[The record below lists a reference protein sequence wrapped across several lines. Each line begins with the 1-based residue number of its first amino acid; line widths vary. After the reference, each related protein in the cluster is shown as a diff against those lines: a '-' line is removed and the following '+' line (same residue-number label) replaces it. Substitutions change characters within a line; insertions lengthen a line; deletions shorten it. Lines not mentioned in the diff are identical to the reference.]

1 MAVMPGTVN
10 VASGWVVDPE
20 DPLAARGRKGGV
32 EYMARRGVIPGEV
45 LFAPARAVQVR
56 YGDGMIIR
64 AGGSE
69 EAIRTPFG
77 PVSVEED

>member
-1 MAVMPGTVN
+1 MAVTSRTVKE
-10 VASGWVVDPE
+10 ASGGWWTLRIPSGKGKK
-20 DPLAARGRKGGV
+20 GRA
-32 EYMARRGVIPGEV
+32 YMAGMGVIPGEV

-64 AGGSE
+64 AGGGE
-69 EAIRTPFG
+69 EAIRIPFG